1 MPFPRL
7 SLPHLLFRIGCA
19 ILSSIIKR
27 TVLSEEGLLVLRG
40 TALYEK
46 PFFFLYLRRLTVFVP
61 WEGAALVLRRDE
73 AWLEASV

>member
-1 MPFPRL
+1 M
-7 SLPHLLFRIGCA
+7 
-19 ILSSIIKR
+19 
-27 TVLSEEGLLVLRG
+27 VLRG

-73 AWLEASV
+73 AWLEARVEAMRKLAAAERERPYSAWDERSSLCS

>member
-1 MPFPRL
+1 M
-7 SLPHLLFRIGCA
+7 
-19 ILSSIIKR
+19 
-27 TVLSEEGLLVLRG
+27 VLRG
-40 TALYEK
+40 TGLYEK